1 MKWEC
6 ALLQRWL
13 PEYSDGDLPSW
24 GRRWLKFHLARCSAC
39 QHELGELREVV
50 ATIEATPVADPAPE
64 FWHEFSREM
73 HLKLVRAAQEGQAA
87 PVAPGP
93 RRFRL
98 PYLLGAPVL
107 AVLLLYVAVQLTG
120 PGGPVQNQAL
130 VKTESAAKMAAVP
143 QKAPAP
149 PAQVPRAAA
158 LQMEQFAT
166 VALEQVVPQPVE
178 EEVDLSGWE
187 LDAELAGM
195 TDQEKD
201 IFLKK
206 LHQHKKDGSCV
217 ERFSSS
223 SWG

>member
-13 PEYSDGDLPSW
+13 PEFPDGDLPSW
-24 GRRWLKFHLARCSAC
+24 GKRWLGFHLARCSAC
-39 QHELGELREVV
+39 QHELTELREVV
-50 ATIEATPVADPAPE
+50 ATLEATPVAEPPSE
-64 FWHEFSREM
+64 FWHDFSRDM
-73 HLKLVRAAQEGQAA
+73 HLKLVQAAQDGQAA
-87 PVAPGP
+87 PVASNP
-93 RRFRL
+93 RWFRL
-98 PYLLGAPVL
+98 PYLLGAPAL

-120 PGGPVQNQAL
+120 PGAPVPNRAM
-130 VKTESAAKMAAVP
+130 VKPESAAKMAAVP

-149 PAQVPRAAA
+149 PAQVPQAAT
-158 LQMEQFAT
+158 LPVEQFAR
-166 VALEQVVPQPVE
+166 VALEEVAPQPVE
-178 EEVDLSGWE
+178 EETDLSGWE

-201 IFLKK
+201 IFLRK

-217 ERFSSS
+217 ERFSAC